1 MALSEEAVINQLA
14 IYERSID
21 GVRNSANYA
30 SNPDSLTIAQ
40 LPYCLHYI
48 PEFTMEANRHY
59 LGFKTTLSVR
69 SILLVVPRET
79 KAGQLKF
86 LENSVIPFG
95 RKWRDKFSDSTVVNA
110 ISAATGGIKVWLTKG
125 NYGAGD
131 GDNLLSFGLT
141 NYLGWVM
148 EWVFT
153 DS

>member
-1 MALSEEAVINQLA
+1 MPLNEGAIIDQLA
-14 IYERSID
+14 LYERSID
-21 GVRNSANYA
+21 GIRNSANYA

-40 LPYCLHYI
+40 LPAVLHYI
-48 PEFTMEANRHY
+48 PEFTMEQNRHH

-69 SILLVVPRET
+69 SILLAVPRET

-95 RKWRDKFSDSTVVNA
+95 QKWRAKFSDPDVINA

-131 GDNLLSFGLT
+131 GDNLLSFGNT
-141 NYLGWVM
+141 NYLGYVM
-148 EWVFT
+148 EFIFT